1 MTFITPMLH
10 PGIMALLLLAGPT
23 LASEPGSRLWGTGGV
38 SSIDGSA
45 GGGISPWATL
55 AGYASDEEWG
65 GTVALSR
72 ANTQDYTL
80 NVQGAAVNWRNRI
93 EVSFARQELTLD
105 TLAFSPALLPLTESD
120 LTQDVFGVKARL
132 AGDLIYS
139 PYGQWS
145 LGAQHKRHRVSE
157 IPAAIGARDDTGTDV
172 YLSGS
177 KLFLAG
183 PFDRN
188 LVVNGTLRATRANQG
203 GLLGFGGDR
212 RDSHETVA
220 ETSAGLFLRR
230 DWLVGGEYRQKP
242 DNLSFADEEDWW
254 DLYVAWIP
262 DRRLSVTVAYVNL
275 GDIAGLESQDG
286 AYLSIE
292 GSF

>member
-1 MTFITPMLH
+1 MIFDH
-10 PGIMALLLLAGPT
+10 PKTHLTVFGFLLLAGPAA
-23 LASEPGSRLWGTGGV
+23 ASDPGSRLWGTGGV
-38 SSIDGSA
+38 TSIEGSA

-55 AGYASDEEWG
+55 AGYASDEESG

-80 NVQGAAVNWRNRI
+80 NVQSVAFNWRNRI
-93 EVSFARQELTLD
+93 ELSFARQELEMD
-105 TLAFSPALLPLTESD
+105 TLAFALPFGETD
-120 LTQDVFGVKARL
+120 LKQDIFGLKARL
-132 AGDLIYS
+132 AGDVIYS

-157 IPAAIGARDDTGTDV
+157 IPAAVGAEDDAGTDI

-177 KLFLAG
+177 KLFVAG

-188 LVVNGTLRATRANQG
+188 LVINSTLRATRANQG
-203 GLLGFGGDR
+203 GLLGFGGDG
-212 RDSHETVA
+212 RDRHELVA
-220 ETSAGLFLRR
+220 EASVGLFLRR

-242 DNLSFADEEDWW
+242 DNLGLARENDWW

-262 DRRLSVTVAYVNL
+262 DRRLTVTAAYVNL

>member
-1 MTFITPMLH
+1 MIFDHLKTHLTVLSF
-10 PGIMALLLLAGPT
+10 LLLAGPAA
-23 LASEPGSRLWGTGGV
+23 ASDPGSRLWGTGGV
-38 SSIDGSA
+38 TSIEGSA

-80 NVQGAAVNWRNRI
+80 NVQGAALNWHNRV
-93 EVSFARQELTLD
+93 ELSFARQELTLD
-105 TLAFSPALLPLTESD
+105 TLAFDLGAEEID
-120 LTQDVFGVKARL
+120 LTQDIVGLKARL
-132 AGDLIYS
+132 AGDLVYS

-145 LGAQHKRHRVSE
+145 LGVQHKRHRVSE
-157 IPAAIGARDDTGTDV
+157 IPAAVGAEDDSGTDI
-172 YLSGS
+172 YLSGG

-188 LVVNGTLRATRANQG
+188 LLVNATFRATRANQG
-203 GLLGFGGDR
+203 GLLGFGSDR
-212 RDSHETVA
+212 RDSRELVA
-220 ETSAGLFLRR
+220 EASAGLFLRR
-230 DWLVGGEYRQKP
+230 DWLVGSEYRQKP
-242 DNLSFADEEDWW
+242 DNLSFANEDDWW
-254 DLYVAWIP
+254 DLYVTWIP
-262 DRRLSVTVAYVNL
+262 DRRLTVTAAWVNL
-275 GDIAGLESQDG
+275 GDIAGLTSQDG

>member
-1 MTFITPMLH
+1 MKTSRILALGLSLALTP
-10 PGIMALLLLAGPT
+10 
-23 LASEPGSRLWGTGGV
+23 LASADPPGGRLWGTGGV
-38 SSIDGSA
+38 TSIEGSA
-45 GGGISPWATL
+45 GGGLSPWATL

-65 GTVALSR
+65 GTFALSR

-80 NVQGAAVNWRNRI
+80 NVQGAALNWHNRI
-93 EVSFARQELTLD
+93 EVSFARQELTMD
-105 TLAFSPALLPLTESD
+105 TLAFELDFNETD
-120 LTQDVFGVKARL
+120 LTQDIFGIKARL

-157 IPAAIGARDDTGTDV
+157 IPAAVGAEEDSGTDV

-183 PFDRN
+183 PFGRN
-188 LVVNGTLRATRANQG
+188 VVVNGTLRATRANQG

-212 RDSHETVA
+212 NDSHELMTEA
-220 ETSAGLFLRR
+220 SAGVFLRR
-230 DWLVGGEYRQKP
+230 DWVVGGEYRQKP
-242 DNLSFADEEDWW
+242 DNLGFAGEDDWW

-262 DRRLSVTVAYVNL
+262 DRRLSVTAAWVNL

>member
-1 MTFITPMLH
+1 MKTSRILALGLSLALTP
-10 PGIMALLLLAGPT
+10 
-23 LASEPGSRLWGTGGV
+23 LASADPPGSRLWGTGGV
-38 SSIDGSA
+38 TSIEGSA
-45 GGGISPWATL
+45 GGGLSPWATL

-80 NVQGAAVNWRNRI
+80 NVQGAALNWHNRI
-93 EVSFARQELTLD
+93 EVSFARQELTMD
-105 TLAFSPALLPLTESD
+105 TLAFELDFNETD
-120 LTQDVFGVKARL
+120 LTQDIFGIKARL

-157 IPAAIGARDDTGTDV
+157 IPLSQAVGAENDSGTDV

-183 PFDRN
+183 PFGRN
-188 LVVNGTLRATRANQG
+188 VVVNGTLRATRANQG

-212 RDSHETVA
+212 NDSHELMA
-220 ETSAGLFLRR
+220 EASAGVFLRR
-230 DWLVGGEYRQKP
+230 DWVVGGEYRQKP
-242 DNLSFADEEDWW
+242 NNLGFAGEDDWW

-262 DRRLSVTVAYVNL
+262 DRRLSVTAAWVNL

>member
-1 MTFITPMLH
+1 MNKVWTLTALAFAL
-10 PGIMALLLLAGPT
+10 GSGMAPV
-23 LASEPGSRLWGTGGV
+23 ASAEPPGSRLWGTGGV
-38 SSIDGSA
+38 TSIEGSA

-80 NVQGAAVNWRNRI
+80 NVQGAAFNWRNRI
-93 EVSFARQELTLD
+93 EVSFARQELEMD
-105 TLAFSPALLPLTESD
+105 TLAFALPFGETD
-120 LTQDVFGVKARL
+120 LKQDIFGLKARL

-145 LGAQHKRHRVSE
+145 LGVQHKRHRVSE
-157 IPAAIGARDDTGTDV
+157 IPAAVGAKDDTGTDV

-183 PFDRN
+183 PFGRN
-188 LVVNGTLRATRANQG
+188 LVVNGTLRTTRANQG
-203 GLLGFGGDR
+203 GLLGFGGDQ
-212 RDSHETVA
+212 RDSHELVA
-220 ETSAGLFLRR
+220 EASAGLFLRR
-230 DWLVGGEYRQKP
+230 DWLIGGEYREKP
-242 DNLSFADEEDWW
+242 DNLGFAAEDDWW

-262 DRRLSVTVAYVNL
+262 DRRLSITAAYVNL

>member
-1 MTFITPMLH
+1 M
-10 PGIMALLLLAGPT
+10 
-23 LASEPGSRLWGTGGV
+23 
-38 SSIDGSA
+38 
-45 GGGISPWATL
+45 
-55 AGYASDEEWG
+55 
-65 GTVALSR
+65 
-72 ANTQDYTL
+72 
-80 NVQGAAVNWRNRI
+80 NWRNRI
-93 EVSFARQELTLD
+93 EVSLARQELTLD
-105 TLAFSPALLPLTESD
+105 TLAFAPALLPLAESD
-120 LTQDVFGVKARL
+120 LTQDVLGVKARL
-132 AGDLIYS
+132 TGDLIYS

-145 LGAQHKRHRVSE
+145 LGVQHKRHRVSE
-157 IPAAIGARDDTGTDV
+157 IPAAVGAEDDTGTDV

-203 GLLGFGGDR
+203 GLLGFGGDQ
-212 RDSHETVA
+212 RDSHELVA
-220 ETSAGLFLRR
+220 EAGAGLFLRR

-242 DNLSFADEEDWW
+242 DNLGFAREDDWW

-262 DRRLSVTVAYVNL
+262 DRRLSITAAYVNL